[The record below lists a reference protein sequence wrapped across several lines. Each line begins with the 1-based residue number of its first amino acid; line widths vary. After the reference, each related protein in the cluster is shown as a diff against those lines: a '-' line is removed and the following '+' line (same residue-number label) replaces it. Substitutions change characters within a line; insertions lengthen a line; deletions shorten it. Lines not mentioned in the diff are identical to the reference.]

1 MTELGLMVQ
10 YACPL
15 QDRGG
20 RAGGTLS
27 ELSIYDYAVGI
38 TLAAVGHFGC
48 GADRAYSH
56 VRLVIVGLLGKR
68 RTFCDL

>member
-1 MTELGLMVQ
+1 MTELGLVVQ
-10 YACPL
+10 YVCPM

-38 TLAAVGHFGC
+38 TLAAAVALDVGQIEPILML
-48 GADRAYSH
+48 D
-56 VRLVIVGLLGKR
+56 
-68 RTFCDL
+68 